1 VGAMAGL
8 RPKTPE
14 VRRPP
19 ATPMISREI
28 RERGGL
34 YAGAAGGGK
43 SHPMRVAAIMWC
55 CTIHDLQASR
65 DGLHGR
71 LWGAA
76 GEVMEVSS
84 SSFAG
89 ARARCAA
96 IATRARRSADRMKR
110 RELIAPFGGAAS
122 ACALPS

>member
-1 VGAMAGL
+1 MGAMAGL

-65 DGLHGR
+65 DGLHGK
-71 LWGAA
+71 LWG
-76 GEVMEVSS
+76 V
-84 SSFAG
+84 
-89 ARARCAA
+89 AREIMGGILKFLRL
-96 IATRARRSADRMKR
+96 SALNLFSTDDR
-110 RELIAPFGGAAS
+110 IPGGGHE
-122 ACALPS
+122 